1 MSGCYVS
8 TDYHFFVTMR
18 GPESDVLQDSL
29 LMLKS
34 RSNLCH
40 KTWPKSNQLPREHR
54 HLMYVDWRGKE
65 VSVTYVCNSKRG
77 FTQRFK
83 EIKLY

>member
-40 KTWPKSNQLPREHR
+40 KTWPKSPREHR
-54 HLMYVDWRGKE
+54 HLMYVDWRGKG